1 MQRKAKSQQHF
12 YPWVNRS
19 KALRIY
25 LLSRITLLFFLP
37 PLPPLP
43 PSLPSLPP
51 FVRHL
56 KRGKNNQK
64 KNSPLAFQQL
74 SHSP

>member
-19 KALRIY
+19 KALQIY
-25 LLSRITLLFFLP
+25 LLSHITLLFFLP
-37 PLPPLP
+37 PFPP
-43 PSLPSLPP
+43 PP

-56 KRGKNNQK
+56 KRGKKNEKK